1 MVTAPLDKQSVSAA
15 KDTHFTGQTGYIQA
29 YANADNS
36 LMMMVSDVMKVALT
50 TEHLSLAEVPSAIT
64 QELIQQKIRLLF
76 RALVEDFNCATQKI
90 AVLALNPHNGDRGLL
105 GHEEKDVILPSIQSI
120 QSEISTVFGPYAAD
134 GFFGLHQYKK
144 FDATLAM
151 YHDQGLIPF
160 KATNFDGVNFTA
172 GLPIIRTSPDH
183 GPAYDI
189 VGTNNMI
196 IPHLYKLYTRRWIS
210 IAIGLPIKILPSLH
224 YNLNQRALNH
234 KLFLFLLPINFWP
247 WRTLRDFKI
256 PWVGLKNGEHLFH
269 FEINESFFSYFDQ
282 TDYTRCDIQIDLKFQ
297 KSEHL
302 FILKFEIDG
311 WIELPCDRCLSPYQQ
326 SLFDDAEVW
335 VKFATNLEEK
345 VKTRTRQTACI

>member
-1 MVTAPLDKQSVSAA
+1 MQDPKNQLRIGLCLGDPGGIGPDLVLHALMHRQLGKKVKFTVFGSKFILKQRIKGLPEEVQAIANRAISHHNIVGNASRISDHFSAGKASQEGGQQSLESLDNALDHFAQNNYDVLVTAPLDKQSVSAA
-15 KDTHFTGQTGYIQA
+15 KDIHFTGQTGYIQA
-29 YANADNS
+29 YANAENS

-64 QELIQQKIRLLF
+64 QELIQQKIQLLF

-134 GFFGLHQYKK
+134 GFFGLHQYRK

-189 VGTNNMI
+189 VGTENI
-196 IPHLYKLYTRRWIS
+196 DYSSFIQAIYTAMDIHRNRS
-210 IAIGLPIKILPSLH
+210 TYQNIAKS
-224 YNLNQRALNH
+224 ALE
-234 KLFLFLLPINFWP
+234 P
-247 WRTLRDFKI
+247 
-256 PWVGLKNGEHLFH
+256 
-269 FEINESFFSYFDQ
+269 
-282 TDYTRCDIQIDLKFQ
+282 
-297 KSEHL
+297 KS
-302 FILKFEIDG
+302 KG
-311 WIELPCDRCLSPYQQ
+311 PKP
-326 SLFDDAEVW
+326 
-335 VKFATNLEEK
+335 
-345 VKTRTRQTACI
+345 